1 MGMHVNKNT
10 HNLHT
15 ENAGHT
21 ESAQVTFSKEVRTF
35 VRVIEDMG
43 DPFTEDSGDVIFA
56 QEMLLIQQY
65 LKLCM

>member
-1 MGMHVNKNT
+1 M
-10 HNLHT
+10 
-15 ENAGHT
+15 
-21 ESAQVTFSKEVRTF
+21 TFSKEVRTF

-43 DPFTEDSGDVIFA
+43 DPFTEDSGDLIFA